1 MGVAVVAI
9 AVVVMM
15 SVAPHPVTW
24 VQKEMVDVVVVTA
37 RLVSFRYSSKGIR
50 GARVGAAP
58 SAARLATMPYERV
71 VVHTLAVA
79 VSQLTSSGSGLSGYV
94 GLQSGPMLEGRSN
107 KSVSNDTAELRWR

>member
-9 AVVVMM
+9 AVVVVM